1 MHCRLRVLMAEQDPP
16 LTQTD
21 LVQQLGLGT
30 HTVSKLYNSTFR
42 RVDAETVEKICD
54 FFGCGIQDLFEL
66 KEPATR

>member
-21 LVQQLGLGT
+21 LVQRLKLGS

-42 RVDAETVEKICD
+42 RVDAETVEKLCD
-54 FFGCGIQDLFEL
+54 FFECGIQELFEL
-66 KEPATR
+66 RDSAAR